1 MASEDVTAWGFALS
15 YLIWLT
21 SRRISVMGE
30 NIVHSNHCQGSIC
43 VICQH
48 IDLSPQLKT
57 SSVTSLRRRQWCAW
71 SGWIPL
77 FGDSLHRSTL
87 FVWVNT
93 WAFGLRPAFTSH
105 LPLGKQVLMVPGEGI
120 MRHPDEGSARL
131 GSGRGTQSSLCH
143 SVMRDRDRGEEG
155 GNVPN
160 WVWKANTFMSC
171 IKASPVQVVF
181 WPETSGTSTPTHRV
195 HSPWLK
201 VKIQRG
207 KKGSEKQRGK
217 HKWCCFFVDTNSDVQ
232 RNTLAYRQDWWMWPH

>member
-1 MASEDVTAWGFALS
+1 MTPGASLGTETDEKWTQRMRQAWGFALS
-15 YLIWLT
+15 SLIWLT
-21 SRRISVMGE
+21 SCTQLTGSLLWERILSTA
-30 NIVHSNHCQGSIC
+30 ITARDRS

-57 SSVTSLRRRQWCAW
+57 SSVTSLRWCQWCAR
-71 SGWIPL
+71 SGWNPL
-77 FGDSLHRSTL
+77 FGHSLNRSTL

-120 MRHPDEGSARL
+120 MRHPDEGSVRS

-143 SVMRDRDRGEEG
+143 SVMRDGDRGEEG

-181 WPETSGTSTPTHRV
+181 WPETSGTSTPTHHVR
-195 HSPWLK
+195 SPRLK

-207 KKGSEKQRGK
+207 KKRFREAKGK
-217 HKWCCFFVDTNSDVQ
+217 TRVMLLLC
-232 RNTLAYRQDWWMWPH
+232 RY